1 MATPYLKRALHLA
14 LLLALAAAVAA
25 GLAAWSEL
33 PRNTVLAGGLIIFTV
48 GSWATGALPEFLTS
62 LVFFLTAMLLAI
74 APPAV
79 VFSGFTSNALWL
91 VFGGLVLAGAVDL
104 TGLGRALAVR
114 IAGGTDR
121 AYWQIIAGL
130 VTLAMLLA
138 FLVPSTMGRVLLMV
152 PLVLALADR
161 MGYPRGSKGRTGML
175 LAPIL
180 ATYLV
185 ACTILPANV
194 PNLVL
199 IGASE
204 TVLGNTI
211 RYGDYF
217 LLHFPVLG
225 ALKAVLLVAIISL
238 MFGHRP
244 EPEASPPVAA
254 GAPALDDRRVPGPA
268 RLLAVVL
275 LVTLACWATD
285 SLHGISPAWVAL
297 AAAIICL
304 WPGAGLLPADALARH
319 VSLVPF
325 VYVSGVLGV
334 ARLIDASGLGA
345 WLSDQLLAVLPV
357 AGASDGLVFASLSSL
372 AVVIGMVA
380 TMPAI
385 PATLTS
391 LAPDV
396 SQITGW
402 SDYAVTMTQ
411 VMGYSTVVLPYQVPP
426 LIVGMAISGVPVRSA
441 VRTILILAAVTVVL
455 LWPLAFLWWHVLGVI

>member
-1 MATPYLKRALHLA
+1 
-14 LLLALAAAVAA
+14 
-25 GLAAWSEL
+25 
-33 PRNTVLAGGLIIFTV
+33 
-48 GSWATGALPEFLTS
+48 
-62 LVFFLTAMLLAI
+62 
-74 APPAV
+74 
-79 VFSGFTSNALWL
+79 
-91 VFGGLVLAGAVDL
+91 
-104 TGLGRALAVR
+104 
-114 IAGGTDR
+114 
-121 AYWQIIAGL
+121 
-130 VTLAMLLA
+130 
-138 FLVPSTMGRVLLMV
+138 
-152 PLVLALADR
+152 
-161 MGYPRGSKGRTGML
+161 
-175 LAPIL
+175 
-180 ATYLV
+180 

-254 GAPALDDRRVPGPA
+254 GAPSLDDRRVPGPA

-275 LVTLACWATD
+275 LATLACWATD